1 MNSQKYSNVFCN
13 LDFVHTMISNAWKG
27 PQLNILQ
34 RNIQSISQESHEH
47 VMSNEH
53 ANFRLFYIL
62 TSIAKVKPQLR
73 SNILHGE
80 NATAQVSDVAH
91 ESLV

>member
-1 MNSQKYSNVFCN
+1 
-13 LDFVHTMISNAWKG
+13 
-27 PQLNILQ
+27 
-34 RNIQSISQESHEH
+34 
-47 VMSNEH
+47 MSNEH